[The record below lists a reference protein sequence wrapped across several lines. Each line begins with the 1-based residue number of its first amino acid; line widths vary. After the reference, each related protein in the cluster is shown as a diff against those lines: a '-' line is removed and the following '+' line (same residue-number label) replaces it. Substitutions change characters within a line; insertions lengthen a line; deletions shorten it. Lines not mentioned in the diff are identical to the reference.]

1 MQVSVILADPEKKK
15 KIEKRKLQVCA
26 YCRVSTEQEE
36 QELSYE
42 AQIRYYTDKI
52 NSHKDWEMVKI
63 YADDGI
69 SGTSLKRRDE
79 FKEMIEACKKGK
91 IDLILTKSIS
101 RFARNTLDCL
111 QYVRLLKSL
120 GVSIIFEKEGINT
133 SEVATEMLITIF
145 GSFAQAESESISL
158 NVTWGVR
165 QSFKQGKIRFNYNN
179 FLGYRQGTDK
189 KPEIVPEEAVIVKEI
204 FYRYLDGESVRGLK
218 KYLECKGYLSPGGNK
233 EWSVSTIRSILKNE
247 KYMGDCLL
255 QKSYTVDFLNKTRK
269 KNNGE
274 VAKYY
279 VTDSHEGIIPKNIF
293 YKVQEEI
300 MRRSAKTS
308 NKPKNKIINKGRYS
322 SKYALTDL
330 LFCGECGT
338 KYRRTTWARKGTK
351 KIVWRCINRL
361 EYGKK
366 YCKNSPTIQEE
377 VLQKAIINGINRI
390 IENKEE
396 IRDNLEKGLKTAI
409 LSECKEDDSVEVI
422 TARIETLN
430 TEMRRL
436 LANISSNNYKE
447 EDDIKFRDIS
457 QEIKSLQD
465 KLKEKECKEKDNNEN
480 AERINDLL
488 KMLGNEKLEI
498 EEYAE
503 EIIKKTVEKI
513 KIIDKAT
520 IKIEFYGGLT
530 IIQNIIKGE

>member
-52 NSHKDWEMVKI
+52 NSHKDWKLVKI

-179 FLGYRQGTDK
+179 FLGYRQGADK
-189 KPEIVPEEAVIVKEI
+189 KPEIVPEEAVIVKKI
-204 FYRYLDGESVRGLK
+204 FYRYLDGESIRGLK

-351 KIVWRCINRL
+351 KVVWRCINRL
-361 EYGKK
+361 EHGKK

-390 IENKEE
+390 IENKKE

-503 EIIKKTVEKI
+503 EIIKKIVEKI
-513 KIIDKAT
+513 KIIDEAT